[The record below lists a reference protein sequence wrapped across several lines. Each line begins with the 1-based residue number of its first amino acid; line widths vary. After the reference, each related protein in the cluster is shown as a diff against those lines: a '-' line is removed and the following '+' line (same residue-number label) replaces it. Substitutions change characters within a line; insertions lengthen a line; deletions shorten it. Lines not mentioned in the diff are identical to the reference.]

1 MNLRN
6 KDDEIEYLKES
17 LKNAKSEL
25 DKERLL
31 NTAIKQKKVK
41 IIVFFFRSIKVK
53 IINYIILFQNIT
65 ISTERARKKS
75 TDTLHHHC
83 PPIDEIR
90 TNQMKKEMSEKLK
103 RKEYEL
109 KTLKNEIK
117 EKSDELYNLSNRM
130 TPK

>member
-1 MNLRN
+1 M
-6 KDDEIEYLKES
+6 
-17 LKNAKSEL
+17 

-31 NTAIKQKKVK
+31 NTAIKQKKVIKLKK
-41 IIVFFFRSIKVK
+41 IFFSLKNQTKILFFFRI
-53 IINYIILFQNIT
+53 QNIT

-83 PPIDEIR
+83 PPIDELR
-90 TNQMKKEMSEKLK
+90 TNQIKKEMNEKLK

-109 KTLKNEIK
+109 KTLKSEIK